1 MIRRLQLVA
10 CLIAVISV
18 EVMAQNTGS
27 LAGEILG
34 VNKEPL
40 YGTNIQLLGTRLGAS
55 SNQEG
60 KFKIPDVPE
69 GNYQVNISAVGYE
82 GIKRT
87 VAISAGKAQN
97 VSFLL
102 YEKTNELS
110 EVEVFGERDRQPEKL
125 QSITRLPLKP
135 SDQIQSISIISE
147 ELINQQGALSII
159 DATRNVT
166 GVYAFATYG
175 NRRESLGGRGFR
187 GLPILKNGV
196 RVHSDFRGQGIL
208 SDMQGVESIQ
218 VIKGVNAITQG
229 AGTDLGSPGGVINIV
244 SKTPKYYSGGFVSF
258 RAGSFGQTRPVFD
271 VYGPI
276 GAAKNLAYRFNGAF
290 EKTGNFRKGVSME
303 RIYFNPSLEWMPD
316 EKTQI
321 TLEMDY
327 FNDSRTPD
335 QGTIALSEDEY
346 SIFDLPFDRFLGFDS
361 DRSITKNTT
370 FAARFKR
377 DLPNNLAVRVAYFH
391 SNLELSEISSY
402 TSPRGIVGLPTQYRA
417 RSMSRSGRTD
427 KNSVLQFDLMGKDVP
442 TGRLK
447 HTFQVGMDLGT
458 NYLELP
464 SYSSA
469 AIDTINVFE
478 NISNKLESAPSFEL
492 QNTTASDALR
502 VGLMA
507 QDVISLTRWLRT
519 VIGFRYSIVE
529 SKASNANE
537 IVRNSG
543 FTPQLGLLVRVK
555 DGFNLFASYTNVFNP
570 RTAAVVDKE
579 GATLGNERTDQ
590 FEVGLKSDWL
600 DNRLR
605 FNLTLF
611 QTNNRN
617 MNLRAFEKDENGVVV
632 EMPYYIKG
640 GNDERKGVETEIMG
654 RINEK
659 WEIVAGYAYI
669 NAKYKEHTTFVSGSS
684 PHNTPNHTFNIW
696 TYYTF
701 RNGLVKGLSLGA
713 GAYHIG
719 ERPINDWT
727 TSGANF
733 HDITPGLKP
742 YNLKAYT
749 LVNLVGSYSVKRYGF
764 RVQVNNIFDQKG
776 YDAYRTSYI
785 NPVAPRNLSG
795 AITYTF

>member
-1 MIRRLQLVA
+1 L
-10 CLIAVISV
+10 
-18 EVMAQNTGS
+18 
-27 LAGEILG
+27 
-34 VNKEPL
+34 
-40 YGTNIQLLGTRLGAS
+40 GTNIQLLGTRYGAS
-55 SNQEG
+55 TNQDGRFE
-60 KFKIPDVPE
+60 ITDVPE
-69 GNYQVNISAVGYE
+69 GNYLVSISAVGYE
-82 GIKRT
+82 GIKRP
-87 VAISAGKAQN
+87 VSIKAGGPQK
-97 VSFLL
+97 VSFYL
-102 YEKTNELS
+102 YEKAQELS
-110 EVEVFGERDRQPEKL
+110 EVEVFGARDRQPEKL
-125 QSITRLPLKP
+125 ESITRLPLKP

-159 DATRNVT
+159 EATRNVT

-175 NRRESLGGRGFR
+175 NKRESLGGRGFR
-187 GLPILKNGV
+187 GLPLLKNGV

-229 AGTDLGSPGGVINIV
+229 AGMDLGSPGGVINIV
-244 SKTPKYYSGGFVSF
+244 SKTPKYYNGGNVSL
-258 RAGSFGQTRPVFD
+258 RVGSFGQVRPAFD
-271 VYGPI
+271 VYGPF
-276 GAAKNLAYRFNGAF
+276 GETRNVAYRFNGAF
-290 EKTGNFRKGVSME
+290 ERTDGFRKGVSME

-346 SIFDLPFDRFLGFDS
+346 SIYDLPFDKFLGFVD
-361 DRSITKNTT
+361 DRSVTKNTT

-377 DLPNNLAVRVAYFH
+377 DLPNNLAVRAAYFH
-391 SNLELSEISSY
+391 SDLDLSEISSY
-402 TSPRGIVGLPTQYRA
+402 TSARGVPGMPAEYRS
-417 RSMSRSGRTD
+417 RTMSRSGRKD
-427 KNSVLQFDLMGKDVP
+427 KNSVFQFDMMGNEVP
-442 TGRLK
+442 TGQLK

-458 NYLELP
+458 NFLELP
-464 SYSSA
+464 TYSSA

-478 NISNKLESAPSFEL
+478 HINNKLKNRPDFEL
-492 QNTTASDALR
+492 LNTTTSDELR
-502 VGLMA
+502 LGLMA
-507 QDVISLTRWLRT
+507 QDVISVTEWLRA
-519 VIGFRYSIVE
+519 VVGFRYSVVE

-537 IVRNSG
+537 ITRNSG
-543 FTPQLGLLVRVK
+543 FTPQLGFLVRVK
-555 DGFNLFASYTNVFNP
+555 EGLNLFASYTNVFNP
-570 RTAAVVDKE
+570 RTAAVVDKN
-579 GATLGNERTDQ
+579 GDALGNERTDQ
-590 FEVGLKSDWL
+590 YEVGLKSDWL

-617 MNLRAFEKDENGVVV
+617 MNLRAFEKDENGAVVQ
-632 EMPYYIKG
+632 MPYYIKG
-640 GNDERKGVETEIMG
+640 GNDERKGIETEIMG
-654 RINEK
+654 RIREN

-684 PHNTPNHTFNIW
+684 PHNTPNHTFNVW

-701 RNGLVKGLSLGA
+701 RNGWVKGLSLGA

-719 ERPINDWT
+719 ERPVNDWT

-742 YNLKAYT
+742 YNLKPYT
-749 LVNLVGSYSVKRYGF
+749 LVNLVGAYSYKRYGF
-764 RVQVNNIFDQKG
+764 RVQVNNVFDEKG

-785 NPVAPRNLSG
+785 NPVAPRNFS
-795 AITYTF
+795 AAVNYTF